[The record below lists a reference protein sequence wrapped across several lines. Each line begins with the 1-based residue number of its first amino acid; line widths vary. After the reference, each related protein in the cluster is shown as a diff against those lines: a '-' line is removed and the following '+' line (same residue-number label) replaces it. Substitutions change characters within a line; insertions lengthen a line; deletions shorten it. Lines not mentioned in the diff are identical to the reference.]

1 MSQTF
6 TKILKLVSKKEVK
19 ISAHGYEE
27 LSNDNIY
34 FRDIINSITEAQV
47 IEDYPDYPKG
57 SCVLVLQRDMENLP
71 IHVLWGIPKNAES
84 PAVLITAY
92 RPDSN
97 RWGKNFMRRKP

>member
-6 TKILKLVSKKEVK
+6 RKILQLVKNKEIK
-19 ISAHGYEE
+19 ISAHGYDE

-34 FRDIINSITEAQV
+34 FRDIINSITEGKV

-57 SCVLVLQRDMENLP
+57 ACVLVLQRAHENQA
-71 IHVLWGIPKNAES
+71 IHVLWGIPKNTKS

-97 RWGKNFMRRKP
+97 RWDKTFIRRKQ